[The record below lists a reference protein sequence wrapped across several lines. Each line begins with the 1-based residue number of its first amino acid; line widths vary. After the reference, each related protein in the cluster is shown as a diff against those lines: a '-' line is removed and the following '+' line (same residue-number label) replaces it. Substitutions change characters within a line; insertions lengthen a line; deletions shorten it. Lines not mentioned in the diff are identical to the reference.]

1 MNWNKKLRQMIVQ
14 FKVFQK
20 NFKNWLKNS
29 QITSLLS
36 DIFSFGSDSFEKLT
50 DLSFKGFTFGE
61 TEFTSVF
68 GKWTEYPPKLMTT
81 LFRNIGVSCP
91 NLKSFKL
98 DHLFRTEDYLVPLL
112 FKDPTC
118 LNAYILN
125 NVAEEKKNE
134 VLPFR
139 IVDDKFYEFM
149 EEVYKENIGSYFPN
163 VIKASHN
170 EPWFCL
176 IIIT

>member
-1 MNWNKKLRQMIVQ
+1 M
-14 FKVFQK
+14 
-20 NFKNWLKNS
+20 KNS

-149 EEVYKENIGSYFPN
+149 EEIFKENIGSYFPN

-170 EPWFCL
+170 EP
-176 IIIT
+176 